1 MINRELAAEVKS
13 LMPSRERETDRNS
26 PVSMWNEMDRLRG
39 KPEPTTVVIFR
50 TRGCSWYDF
59 SSCSMCGYFNDVNTN
74 VGMENLK
81 AQIDKAYDFMENTKI
96 LKIFTSGSF
105 LDRREVPK
113 EAFDYF
119 MKRVSD
125 KVEKLLVE
133 SRTEYVTETTI
144 KDMKSYG
151 IDTRIA
157 IGVESSN
164 DYVVKNKVNKGTNFS
179 KFINAAKTLQK
190 EKVELRSYLLLKPP
204 FMSEEEAVIDAIKSV
219 RDCAPY
225 STDISVN
232 PMNIQKNTLV
242 EKLWKRGE
250 YRPPWLW
257 SVARVL
263 LETGDVEA
271 DVLSYPTGGDRERG
285 AHNDDGDQELVK
297 LIFNS
302 SLNQDFRELQEYYER
317 GEKTKYFSHI
327 RNENRLPVQYDI
339 DSFIRKITSGSV
351 KIQ

>member
-1 MINRELAAEVKS
+1 
-13 LMPSRERETDRNS
+13 
-26 PVSMWNEMDRLRG
+26 
-39 KPEPTTVVIFR
+39 
-50 TRGCSWYDF
+50 
-59 SSCSMCGYFNDVNTN
+59 
-74 VGMENLK
+74 
-81 AQIDKAYDFMENTKI
+81 
-96 LKIFTSGSF
+96 
-105 LDRREVPK
+105 
-113 EAFDYF
+113 
-119 MKRVSD
+119 
-125 KVEKLLVE
+125 
-133 SRTEYVTETTI
+133 
-144 KDMKSYG
+144 
-151 IDTRIA
+151 
-157 IGVESSN
+157 
-164 DYVVKNKVNKGTNFS
+164 
-179 KFINAAKTLQK
+179 
-190 EKVELRSYLLLKPP
+190 
-204 FMSEEEAVIDAIKSV
+204 MSEEEAVIDAIKSV

-263 LETGDVEA
+263 LETGGVEA

-285 AHNDDGDQELVK
+285 AHNDDRDQELVK

-327 RNENRLPVQYDI
+327 RNEDRLPVQYDI

>member
-1 MINRELAAEVKS
+1 MINRELAAEVKT

-26 PVSMWNEMDRLRG
+26 PVSIWNEMDRLRG

-74 VGMENLK
+74 VGVGNLK

-119 MKRVSD
+119 MKRMSD
-125 KVEKLLVE
+125 KVEKILVE
-133 SRTEYVTETTI
+133 SRTEYVTEKTMEE
-144 KDMKSYG
+144 MKSYG

-164 DYVVKNKVNKGTNFS
+164 DYVVKNMVNKGTNFS
-179 KFINAAKTLQK
+179 KFVKAAKVLQK
-190 EKVELRSYLLLKPP
+190 SDIELRSYLLLKPP
-204 FMSEEEAVIDAIKSV
+204 FMPEEEAVLDSIKSV

-263 LETGDVEA
+263 LETQDVQA

-285 AHNDDGDQELVK
+285 SHNDDHDRELVNI
-297 LIFNS
+297 IFKA
-302 SLNQDFRELQEYYER
+302 SLSQDFGELQEYYDR
-317 GEKTKYFSHI
+317 GDKRKYFSHLA
-327 RNENRLPVQYDI
+327 NESRIPVQYDL
-339 DSFIRKITSGSV
+339 DSFIRKISAGSV
-351 KIQ
+351 KI